1 MKYIFRVA
9 ENYLD
14 TKTDLVQLIKNKIH
28 KIKKANI
35 MKRLSLLTVVT
46 FIFFSSFAQSN
57 KEDVDMIQ
65 AMYGKQKKEIAAEFI
80 IVPDAKKD
88 AFWKIYDEYE
98 TERKALGQQRIK
110 LLEKYA
116 NAYDTLGDKSTDA
129 IIKQT
134 MTLQKSTDALIAKY
148 YDRIMKS
155 AGTKPAAQFYQLES
169 YLLSVVRAYIM
180 SNIPFIGELEKRVEP
195 AKQ

>member
-1 MKYIFRVA
+1 
-9 ENYLD
+9 
-14 TKTDLVQLIKNKIH
+14 
-28 KIKKANI
+28 
-35 MKRLSLLTVVT
+35 MKRLLLLTLCT
-46 FIFFSSFAQSN
+46 FILFSSFAQSN

-98 TERKALGQQRIK
+98 TERKALGQKRIK

-116 NAYDTLGDKSTDA
+116 SAYDTLGDKSADA
-129 IIKQT
+129 IVRET

-148 YDRIMKS
+148 YDKIMKGVG
-155 AGTKPAAQFYQLES
+155 AKPAAQFYQLEG

-180 SNIPFIGELEKRVEP
+180 SNIPFIGELEKTVTP
-195 AKQ
+195 PKP

>member
-1 MKYIFRVA
+1 MKHLF
-9 ENYLD
+9 
-14 TKTDLVQLIKNKIH
+14 
-28 KIKKANI
+28 
-35 MKRLSLLTVVT
+35 LLTLGT

-65 AMYGKQKKEIAAEFI
+65 AIYGQEKKDIAAEFI

-88 AFWKIYDEYE
+88 AFWKMYDDYE
-98 TERKALGQQRIK
+98 TERKVLGQQRIK

-116 NAYDTLGDKSTDA
+116 NAYDTLSDKSTDA

-148 YDRIMKS
+148 YDKIMKGV
-155 AGTKPAAQFYQLES
+155 GTKPAAQFYQLES
-169 YLLSVVRAYIM
+169 YMLNVVRAYIM
-180 SNIPFIGELEKRVEP
+180 SNVPFIGELEKKADHE
-195 AKQ
+195 QH